1 MKETVVLSGREYL
14 LEKGIYNPMIK
25 ENPFERQGGTYK
37 MEKMEN
43 GEEVLIPN
51 IQMPKMIEEEKLGKF
66 GKMRLKFLKEEKA
79 DDYQMMLMEE
89 TLMDHLMKIEDQ
101 ALDFIMMERLK
112 MMDSWGLTEELQS
125 KDFLK
130 YSGLMKNLDME
141 LDKIVMQKIIWV

>member
-1 MKETVVLSGREYL
+1 
-14 LEKGIYNPMIK
+14 
-25 ENPFERQGGTYK
+25 
-37 MEKMEN
+37 
-43 GEEVLIPN
+43 
-51 IQMPKMIEEEKLGKF
+51 MIEEEKLGKF

-101 ALDFIMMERLK
+101 ALDFIMMERPK

-130 YSGLMKNLDME
+130 YSRLMKNLDME